1 MNTQPS
7 TDFINQTFKDHYQC
21 YQELNKVEES
31 FSAHPSLLTELKAK
45 TRFNANPKHKD
56 TFYMINQDP
65 KGSSHL
71 NEKDRFSIIGPNAIT
86 SYIQKEREIQ
96 KLRQMEKWKRI
107 QNYRDMNVKQMKF
120 YQDLEDMRDVANLKK
135 KTESLMDYEK
145 FNKKRNEFVE

>member
-1 MNTQPS
+1 
-7 TDFINQTFKDHYQC
+7 
-21 YQELNKVEES
+21 
-31 FSAHPSLLTELKAK
+31 
-45 TRFNANPKHKD
+45 
-56 TFYMINQDP
+56 MINQDP